1 MTEDDERVLAAAE
14 RDLER
19 LLSVE
24 PSPDFAARV
33 RDRISDEA
41 ARRWTA
47 GWWLP
52 AAAAAAAFVVALA
65 VTLPQSTVV
74 PDRSI
79 ARPSI
84 GRDVSLPTSN
94 PAPPRIAPSSRPVA
108 RTGVETAS
116 RLGSRHAPATPAEPL
131 EVLVPTDQ
139 TRALA
144 RLVEMARTRAVDA
157 DAFAFH
163 AQQVTGN
170 DSEQAVA
177 PIVVDELDVS
187 LIAVEGGE
195 GEDKTE
201 TTDPSSTVN
210 RPTRS
215 TS

>member
-1 MTEDDERVLAAAE
+1 MTEDDERMLAVAE

-33 RDRISDEA
+33 RERISDEA
-41 ARRWTA
+41 ARRWSP
-47 GWWLP
+47 GWWWP
-52 AAAAAAAFVVALA
+52 AAAAAVFAAALA
-65 VTLPQSTVV
+65 VTIPRSSVV

-84 GRDVSLPTSN
+84 GRDVSLPASN
-94 PAPPRIAPSSRPVA
+94 PAPPRIAPGSRPVA
-108 RTGVETAS
+108 RTGVDTAS
-116 RLGSRHAPATPAEPL
+116 RLGSRHAPATPTEPL

-170 DSEQAVA
+170 DSERAVA
-177 PIVVDELDVS
+177 PIVIHELDVP
-187 LIAVEGGE
+187 LIAVEGG
-195 GEDKTE
+195 GVEDTTE

-215 TS
+215 AS